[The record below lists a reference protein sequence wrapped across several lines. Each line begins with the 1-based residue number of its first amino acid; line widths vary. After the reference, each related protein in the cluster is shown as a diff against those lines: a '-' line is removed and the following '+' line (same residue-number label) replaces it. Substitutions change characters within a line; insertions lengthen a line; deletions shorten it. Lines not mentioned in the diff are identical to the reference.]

1 MPGTQKVSSLWVL
14 RIELLNLDIKH
25 CANDSGSV
33 RAELFL
39 ANRCRND
46 GYCLNDLSLELL
58 VLDLIETSKVLAEES
73 EALIEVAREL
83 FLGSLSQGGKSGNSI
98 FLNDRDASLDQVEE
112 LREDSSHVVDN
123 DVLGSTL
130 EEVCEGSASMGLD
143 SWHGVVQHLSKSWQ
157 DLLVE
162 VFLEIFCHIVGH
174 LPNAMKSSI
183 ADLGIR
189 VLKVHNDYWDH
200 RSYLL
205 NVIEVFS
212 DLTKGHQTSV
222 LVSPVVVVGKSV
234 LNKSAEKR

>member
-1 MPGTQKVSSLWVL
+1 M
-14 RIELLNLDIKH
+14 
-25 CANDSGSV
+25 
-33 RAELFL
+33 RAELIL

-58 VLDLIETSKVLAEES
+58 VLDLIETSKVLAEEL
-73 EALIEVAREL
+73 EALIEVGGEL

-130 EEVCEGSASMGLD
+130 EEVCEGGTSMGLD
-143 SWHGVVQHLSKSWQ
+143 SWDGVVQHLSKSRQ
-157 DLLVE
+157 NLLVE
-162 VFLEIFCHIVGH
+162 VFLEIFCHVVGH
-174 LPNAMKSSI
+174 LPNAMKSSV

-200 RSYLL
+200 RSNLL
-205 NVIEVFS
+205 NVVEVFS
-212 DLTKGHQTSV
+212 NLRKGHQTSI

-234 LNKSAEKR
+234 LDKSAE